1 MDRVVPRYFNCCKL
15 LSYASFIVLG
25 LLVMDLQHAGAT
37 EPPANWRASCFV
49 FRDIN
54 RNGIYDI
61 VDRPFAGL
69 LIEIERPDGSVVES
83 SANID
88 GFANFE
94 MQLNDF
100 VGSAIVQPGVHKAKA
115 FLPAGWVSTT
125 PSSVSQEVTFLAKSD
140 AGSGLVPQ
148 QPCAHIGVASRLIV
162 AGTVRATSPQSV
174 RNIEVIARNSQ
185 GIAAPVELSEKGFY
199 QFEAQ
204 SGIWEITFSDKATGS
219 AITRKVAVRDA
230 GVILSGVAQGL
241 SYADSTMR
249 PVTLVEFD
257 ALMTSDAILEIPNGY
272 GGLNWSY
279 WVAANN
285 RFYDGY
291 GYINGTVSGD
301 FIAYNS
307 SGVPATISRAEPFD
321 FLGTYVTAA
330 WPRGETDGNV
340 TVQGWRNGSVVYE
353 DTFRLWNAGGVYFQ
367 ADYQQVDKVTFSHSV
382 YERIVLDNVS
392 VRLQR

>member
-1 MDRVVPRYFNCCKL
+1 MDRVVPRCFNCFNL
-15 LSYASFIVLG
+15 LLYASFILSG
-25 LLVMDLQHAGAT
+25 LMVMEPQQAGAT
-37 EPPANWRASCFV
+37 EPPASWRGSCFV

-54 RNGIYDI
+54 RNGIYDV

-69 LIEIERPDGSVVES
+69 LIEVERPDGSVVES
-83 SANID
+83 SSNIS

-94 MQLNDF
+94 MRLNDF
-100 VGSAIVQPGVHKAKA
+100 SGSAIVQPGVHKAKA

-140 AGSGLVPQ
+140 AGSGLVPK
-148 QPCAHIGVASRLIV
+148 QPCAHIGVAPQLII
-162 AGTVRATSPQSV
+162 AGTVRAISQSLKS
-174 RNIEVIARNSQ
+174 IEVIARNSL
-185 GIAAPVELSEKGFY
+185 GTALPVELSEQGFY

-204 SGIWEITFSDKATGS
+204 SGIWEITFTDKATG
-219 AITRKVAVRDA
+219 AVITRKVEVRDA
-230 GVILSGVAQGL
+230 GVILSSVAQGL
-241 SYADSTMR
+241 SYADSTLG
-249 PVTLVEFD
+249 PATLVDFD

-272 GGLNWSY
+272 GGLDWSY
-279 WVAANN
+279 WVASNN
-285 RFYDGY
+285 RFYDGN

-321 FLGTYVTAA
+321 FLGSYVAAA

-340 TVQGWRNGSVVYE
+340 TVQGWRDGKVVYE

-382 YERIVLDNVS
+382 YERVVLDNIS
-392 VRLQR
+392 YR